1 MSQEESPSKVKKFE
15 IQKNNL
21 PKEASVVRQQNHQET
36 IQAYGGNDGAKPKK
50 CYPFIK
56 IRTENS
62 EASNIDIKK
71 VEKSEPNQ
79 TMHTT
84 VR

>member
-1 MSQEESPSKVKKFE
+1 M
-15 IQKNNL
+15 
-21 PKEASVVRQQNHQET
+21 
-36 IQAYGGNDGAKPKK
+36 QAYGGNDGAKPKK

-62 EASNIDIKK
+62 EASSIDIKK